1 MENGN
6 VGKWIRR
13 EQKGKEREAGEKEE
27 DREREREI
35 LVMFYYKHS
44 PLIAPLPIG

>member
-13 EQKGKEREAGEKEE
+13 EQKGREREAGEKGG
-27 DREREREI
+27 RERKKERDI
-35 LVMFYYKHS
+35 SHVL
-44 PLIAPLPIG
+44 L